1 MRLRA
6 PRPDELQALSDLCLR
21 SKAVWGYEPAMLE
34 RFRRELTLSEQDLR
48 QDAIVVADDLRGI
61 AGVVEVSFG
70 GDVAVLEKLFVE
82 PARFGEGTGNLM
94 YVWACRIAQG
104 RGAHQLVVDADPG
117 AAAFY
122 LRMGAEPAGEAE
134 SGSVPGRMLPR
145 LVHRLHPLADAPA

>member
-6 PRPDELQALSDLCLR
+6 PRLEELEALTDLCLR
-21 SKAVWGYEPAMLE
+21 SKAVWGYQADMLE
-34 RFRRELTLSEQDLR
+34 RFRSELTLSAEDVR
-48 QDAIVVADDLRGI
+48 DDAIVVADDLRGI
-61 AGVVEVSFG
+61 AGLVEVSFD

-82 PARFGEGTGNLM
+82 PERFGEGTGNLM
-94 YVWACRIAQG
+94 YVWACRVAQS
-104 RGAHQLVVDADPG
+104 RGARQLVVDADPG

-145 LVHRLHPLADAPA
+145 LVHRLHPLVGAQP

>member
-6 PRPDELQALSDLCLR
+6 PRLEELEALTDLCLR
-21 SKAVWGYEPAMLE
+21 SKAVWGYQADMLE
-34 RFRRELTLSEQDLR
+34 RFRSELTLSAEDVR
-48 QDAIVVADDLRGI
+48 DDAIVVADDLRGI
-61 AGVVEVSFG
+61 AGLVEVSFD

-82 PARFGEGTGNLM
+82 PQRFGEGTGNLM

-104 RGAHQLVVDADPG
+104 RGARQLVVDADPG

-145 LVHRLHPLADAPA
+145 LVHRLHPLVGAQP